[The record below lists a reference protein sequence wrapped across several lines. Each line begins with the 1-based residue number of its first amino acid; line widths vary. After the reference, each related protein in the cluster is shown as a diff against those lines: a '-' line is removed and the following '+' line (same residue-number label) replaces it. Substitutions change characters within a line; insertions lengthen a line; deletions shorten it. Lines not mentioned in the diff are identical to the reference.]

1 MIAIPPFENV
11 AIVGDKPTV
20 VAEIASLF
28 TRPRRYLPVIDG
40 PRMGRSDWS
49 NEVIRRRNALA
60 KAQSRCVVLVDLD
73 VRSVQHL
80 SGDGP
85 AGMFISV
92 SSVDQ
97 AATALKRWV
106 KGPSERMAWGSDNLG
121 VGLLLARR
129 SKKRLLTDLQVSPT
143 INFVSSGTHLLIACE
158 GGNELAQ
165 ITASNLAFATDAS
178 FLIIPQLAEDERDD
192 WLEAIYS
199 LGSGGDVSGGFVALR
214 DRARGRLPE
223 SEFGKYKQLLF
234 ITNGFPWGI
243 AVPECATTHMFS
255 YPDFGRCVVEGIW
268 ASHDLSR
275 GARNALLI
283 HPQQA
288 AGSEI
293 EIIAESL
300 CENKTLVRVQAGPQA
315 RVAKIHFL
323 TETLPFDIVVIST
336 HTGDVSGERV
346 TYEFKDSEGLSRR
359 LVIDHA
365 VGFGYDPK
373 TDKVLVQQFERFH
386 ELDGVNWTDRAAKEN
401 LYVGAAITS
410 WVALGDVL
418 ERNKYKVTA
427 EKIQRVIGSMAL
439 QMHDDLWF
447 PMLHAFSPSCSPA
460 ITNNGCS
467 SWHQLSKRFA
477 FAGARAYVGALF
489 PITEAEAQEVG
500 ISIFRK
506 HLGVSLPTAL

>member
-1 MIAIPPFENV
+1 
-11 AIVGDKPTV
+11 
-20 VAEIASLF
+20 
-28 TRPRRYLPVIDG
+28 
-40 PRMGRSDWS
+40 
-49 NEVIRRRNALA
+49 
-60 KAQSRCVVLVDLD
+60 
-73 VRSVQHL
+73 
-80 SGDGP
+80 
-85 AGMFISV
+85 
-92 SSVDQ
+92 
-97 AATALKRWV
+97 
-106 KGPSERMAWGSDNLG
+106 
-121 VGLLLARR
+121 
-129 SKKRLLTDLQVSPT
+129 
-143 INFVSSGTHLLIACE
+143 
-158 GGNELAQ
+158 
-165 ITASNLAFATDAS
+165 
-178 FLIIPQLAEDERDD
+178 
-192 WLEAIYS
+192 
-199 LGSGGDVSGGFVALR
+199 
-214 DRARGRLPE
+214 
-223 SEFGKYKQLLF
+223 
-234 ITNGFPWGI
+234 
-243 AVPECATTHMFS
+243 
-255 YPDFGRCVVEGIW
+255 
-268 ASHDLSR
+268 
-275 GARNALLI
+275 
-283 HPQQA
+283 
-288 AGSEI
+288 
-293 EIIAESL
+293 
-300 CENKTLVRVQAGPQA
+300 
-315 RVAKIHFL
+315 
-323 TETLPFDIVVIST
+323 LPFDIVVIST